1 MGGYMLT
8 QGATVLCLH
17 GGQAQP
23 MTTNPRVK
31 VGGQAIVTQSNAYT
45 VSACPYQVEGL
56 KSPCVTA
63 QWTSAATRVKA
74 GGVPVLLSDSQ
85 ATCTPNGTG
94 VNILATQTRVKGT

>member
-1 MGGYMLT
+1 MGYLLT

-23 MTTNPRVK
+23 TTPSTRVK
-31 VGGQAIVTQSNAYT
+31 IDQKAIVTQSCSYT
-45 VSACPYQVEGL
+45 ISACSYQPGSA
-56 KSPCVTA
+56 KIPCVTA

-74 GGVPVLLSDSQ
+74 GGAPVLLSDSQ

-94 VNILATQTRVKGT
+94 VNIVMTQTRVKGL

>member
-1 MGGYMLT
+1 MACLLT

-17 GGQAQP
+17 SGQAQP
-23 MTTNPRVK
+23 AVTNPRIK
-31 VGGQAIVTQSNAYT
+31 IAGQPIVTQSSTYT
-45 VSACPYQVEGL
+45 ISACSYQVNGAP
-56 KSPCVTA
+56 SPCVTA

-94 VNILATQTRVKGT
+94 VNIVVTQTKVKGQ